1 MGWLD
6 WVLIWVPL
14 LIVVYFGMKSQKYV
28 KSVADFLSAGRI
40 AGRYLICVAGA
51 EAGQG
56 LISVVATMEMYY
68 RSGFA
73 MSFWST
79 LTAPISMIGQRSL
92 RQSA

>member
-14 LIVVYFGMKSQKYV
+14 LIVVYFGLKSQKYV

-51 EAGQG
+51 DAGQG
-56 LISVVATMEMYY
+56 LVGAS
-68 RSGFA
+68 SGFLILA
-73 MSFWST
+73 FWADICYNHSV
-79 LTAPISMIGQRSL
+79 
-92 RQSA
+92 